1 MTSVSRRSAATDGQ
15 RHDLSLRSRD
25 LSGIRSRG
33 NSPLVY
39 SRNLIELGELIVSVG
54 APCWSYGLTA
64 AALCRFDGYILEPPF
79 HLVVPRGRSVGR
91 VGHVIH
97 RSRDVSR
104 LDIVKVD
111 GIPTMSA
118 TRTIIDL
125 AASESRERLTTAV
138 DSALRDRLTTED
150 FLHKRIVE
158 LRNRG
163 RAGLGQLVSV
173 LEGNEITRGGHS
185 WLERRFLVL
194 VNQMGLPRPMT
205 QVVVATR
212 KARLIRVDCRF
223 PGTNVVVELLG
234 YRFHRSRMEFQN
246 DSERLNRMIL
256 DGLHPL
262 QFTYTDVVTE
272 SPTMLTSLREA
283 LDK

>member
-1 MTSVSRRSAATDGQ
+1 MTSVSRRSATTDGQ
-15 RHDLSLRSRD
+15 RHDVSLRSRD
-25 LSGIRSRG
+25 LSGIHSRG

-54 APCWSYGLTA
+54 APCWAYGLTS
-64 AALCRFDGYILEPPF
+64 AALCRFDGYLLEPPF
-79 HLVVPRGRSVGR
+79 HLVVPGGRSVGR

-125 AASESRERLTTAV
+125 AASESRERLTSAV

-163 RAGLGQLVSV
+163 RAGLGQLLSV

-205 QVVVATR
+205 QEVVGTR
-212 KARLIRVDCRF
+212 KAQLIRVDCRF

-234 YRFHRSRMEFQN
+234 YRFHRSPMELQN

-272 SPTMLTSLREA
+272 SPTMMTSLREA
-283 LDK
+283 LNK